1 MKIIHT
7 GDWHIGKIV
16 NEFSMIE
23 DQRFVLEQ
31 LIEIMKEEKPTALVI
46 AGDLYD
52 RSIPSVEA
60 VELLDEVF
68 SRILLELNI
77 PILAIAGNHDS
88 AERLSFASKILNKNG
103 LHIAG
108 LFDKKVKCITIEKEK
123 EKANFYL
130 LPYAD
135 PKEIRHVFQDEEIQN
150 HDDAMRKVV
159 ESIEELLNKKENNIL
174 VAHGYVTFMTEEAL
188 DTEKYENNMRAG
200 LETSASERPLTIGG
214 TDLISGKHFGSF
226 NYTAL
231 GHLHGPQK
239 VGSDKIRYSGSI
251 LKYSFSEV
259 KHKKGVS
266 IVEVDTEGVVSVKH
280 RELIPKRDMRI
291 IKGPLQDL
299 IKPEVYMQ
307 DNALDYIYA
316 ILTDEEEL
324 MDPISKLRAVYPNI
338 MGLHREDGRE
348 KEESKTS
355 AAIGFQNKSKVKL
368 FEEFYES
375 ITGKQLTDNKLSI
388 LKEIIETVEQ
398 EGNK

>member
-23 DQRFVLEQ
+23 DQRFVLEE
-31 LIEIMKEEKPTALVI
+31 LIEIIKEEKPDAIVI

-52 RSIPSVEA
+52 RSIPPVEA
-60 VELLDEVF
+60 VELLNDVF
-68 SRILLELNI
+68 NRILLELKV

-88 AERLSFASKILNKNG
+88 SERLSFASEILSKNN
-103 LHIAG
+103 LYIAG
-108 LFDKKVKCITIEKEK
+108 LFDKNIKTITIEREEEK
-123 EKANFYL
+123 LNFFL

-135 PKEIRHVFQDEEIQN
+135 PKEVKHIYQDEEIQT
-150 HDDAMRKVV
+150 HDDAMRKV
-159 ESIEELLNKKENNIL
+159 IEVINENLNKDENNIL
-174 VAHGYVTFMTEEAL
+174 IAHGYVTFMSEEAL
-188 DTEKYENNMRAG
+188 NTEKNEENKRAG
-200 LETSASERPLTIGG
+200 LQISSSERPLSIGG
-214 TDLISGKHFGSF
+214 TDLINGSHFDSF

-259 KHKKGVS
+259 NHKKGIAV
-266 IVEVDTEGVVSVKH
+266 VEINKTGEVSVRHK
-280 RELIPKRDMRI
+280 ELKPRRDMRI
-291 IKGPLQDL
+291 IKGPINEL
-299 IKPEVYMQ
+299 IKPEVYIR
-307 DNALDYIYA
+307 DNVEDYIYA

-324 MDPISKLRAVYPNI
+324 IDPITKLRAVYPNI
-338 MGLHREDGRE
+338 MGLHREEGRE

-375 ITGKQLTDNKLSI
+375 ITGRKLTENKLSLI
-388 LKEIIETVEQ
+388 TEIVEDVEKER
-398 EGNK
+398 NK

>member
-1 MKIIHT
+1 VKIIHT

-16 NEFSMIE
+16 NEFSMID

-31 LIEIMKEEKPTALVI
+31 LITIIKEEKPAALVI

-68 SRILLELNI
+68 TKVLLELKV
-77 PILAIAGNHDS
+77 PIIAIAGNHDS
-88 AERLSFASKILNKNG
+88 AERLSFGSKILTQNG
-103 LHIAG
+103 LHIVG
-108 LFDKKVKCITIEKEK
+108 LFDKKVKSITLDNQEEKI
-123 EKANFYL
+123 NFYM

-135 PKEIRHVFQDEEIQN
+135 PKEVRHILQDEKILN
-150 HDDAMRKVV
+150 HDDAMRTVV
-159 ESIEELLNKKENNIL
+159 KAIEEKLNKNENNVL
-174 VAHGYVTFMTEEAL
+174 VAHGYVTLMSEEAL
-188 DTEKYENNMRAG
+188 DMENNEDNRRAG
-200 LETSASERPLTIGG
+200 LETSASERPLSIGG
-214 TDLISGKHFGSF
+214 TDLINGKYFSCF

-239 VGSDKIRYSGSI
+239 VGSDRIRYSGSI

-259 KHKKGVS
+259 NHKKGIS
-266 IVEVDTEGVVSVKH
+266 IVQIDKEGKVTINH

-291 IKGPLQDL
+291 IKGPINEL
-299 IKPEVYMQ
+299 IKPEVYMK
-307 DNALDYIYA
+307 NNVEDYIYA

-338 MGLHREDGRE
+338 MGLHREDAME
-348 KEESKTS
+348 KEDSKTS
-355 AAIGFQNKSKVKL
+355 AAIGFQKKSKIKL

-375 ITGKQLTDNKLSI
+375 ITGKQLTDNKLNI

>member
-16 NEFSMIE
+16 NEFSMID

-31 LIEIMKEEKPTALVI
+31 LIEIIKEEKPAALVI

-68 SRILLELNI
+68 SKILLELHV

-88 AERLSFASKILNKNG
+88 AERLSFGSKILNKNG
-103 LHIAG
+103 LHISG
-108 LFDKKVKCITIEKEK
+108 LFDKKIKTIVIEKDE

-135 PKEIRHVFQDEEIQN
+135 PKEVKHVLEDEEIIS
-150 HDDAMRKVV
+150 HDDAMSKVIK
-159 ESIEELLNKKENNIL
+159 SIEEKMNKNENNIL
-174 VAHGYVTFMTEEAL
+174 VAHGYVTFMNEEAL
-188 DTEKYENNMRAG
+188 DMEDNEENKRAG
-200 LETSASERPLTIGG
+200 LETSASERPLSIGG
-214 TDLISGKHFGSF
+214 TDLISGKHFSSF

-259 KHKKGVS
+259 NHKKGVS
-266 IVEVDTEGVVSVKH
+266 IVEVHKDGEVTVRH
-280 RELIPKRDMRI
+280 RVLNPKRDMRI
-291 IKGPLQDL
+291 IKGPINEL
-299 IKPEVYMQ
+299 IKPEIYMEY
-307 DNALDYIYA
+307 NTLDYIYA

-338 MGLHREDGRE
+338 MGLHKEDDRE

-375 ITGKQLTDNKLSI
+375 ITGKQLTDNKLSL
-388 LKEIIETVEQ
+388 LKEVIEAVEK
-398 EGNK
+398 EGCK